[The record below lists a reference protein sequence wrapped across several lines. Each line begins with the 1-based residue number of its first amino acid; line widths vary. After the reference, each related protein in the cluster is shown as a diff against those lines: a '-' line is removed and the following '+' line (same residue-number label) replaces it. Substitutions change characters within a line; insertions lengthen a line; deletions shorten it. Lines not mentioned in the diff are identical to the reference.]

1 MKKTSISMSAA
12 IISLML
18 SACTSTEVIDNPF
31 TPTEESRTITLTL
44 SNPNEGNT
52 RAGENHDGHKLRYS
66 AKLLKG
72 ILKSTTA
79 GVDPEFVERKE
90 ILATDNEGTITFSVP
105 EGEYTIILFADYI
118 PEDQQPDDK
127 GLYQDCY
134 YNTAYTESGR
144 PSHQVFTVN
153 KFEINNDNLDCFGS
167 FITLTKTSQ
176 KIEKDLTLSRLVGKV
191 RFVSTTDLR
200 DGMVLDN
207 IEISTLP
214 YFTKYTIHN
223 PDDKIIIT
231 ATEKPTSPYR
241 TSLTPPIGTK
251 QEDGDTELFFYY
263 TFANKDKPYTAMD
276 AASFKINYTD
286 GTSRETSIQTGIIQ
300 AVRNN
305 ITTMKGAILMPE
317 TTEKGPIILHLSSQ
331 DDWGSDNK
339 SIKF

>member
-105 EGEYTIILFADYI
+105 
-118 PEDQQPDDK
+118 

-207 IEISTLP
+207 IAISTLP

>member
-1 MKKTSISMSAA
+1 MREPSPSQYQKESTQSYCLQTIYRKTNNRMIKDYIKTATITPHIQKVADHHTKYSP
-12 IISLML
+12 
-18 SACTSTEVIDNPF
+18 STNSKS
-31 TPTEESRTITLTL
+31 TTITLIV
-44 SNPNEGNT
+44 
-52 RAGENHDGHKLRYS
+52 S
-66 AKLLKG
+66 A
-72 ILKSTTA
+72 
-79 GVDPEFVERKE
+79 
-90 ILATDNEGTITFSVP
+90 
-105 EGEYTIILFADYI
+105 
-118 PEDQQPDDK
+118 
-127 GLYQDCY
+127 
-134 YNTAYTESGR
+134 
-144 PSHQVFTVN
+144 
-153 KFEINNDNLDCFGS
+153 
-167 FITLTKTSQ
+167 TLTKTSQ

-207 IEISTLP
+207 IAISTLP

>member
-1 MKKTSISMSAA
+1 
-12 IISLML
+12 ML

-144 PSHQVFTVN
+144 PSHQV
-153 KFEINNDNLDCFGS
+153 L
-167 FITLTKTSQ
+167 TLIVSAALSPSQ
-176 KIEKDLTLSRLVGKV
+176 KHLKKLK
-191 RFVSTTDLR
+191 
-200 DGMVLDN
+200 
-207 IEISTLP
+207 
-214 YFTKYTIHN
+214 
-223 PDDKIIIT
+223 KI
-231 ATEKPTSPYR
+231 
-241 TSLTPPIGTK
+241 
-251 QEDGDTELFFYY
+251 
-263 TFANKDKPYTAMD
+263 
-276 AASFKINYTD
+276 
-286 GTSRETSIQTGIIQ
+286 
-300 AVRNN
+300 
-305 ITTMKGAILMPE
+305 
-317 TTEKGPIILHLSSQ
+317 
-331 DDWGSDNK
+331 
-339 SIKF
+339 